1 MSSLSWKTVLQENCD
16 FQQIALVIDVML
28 TIPSTSVKC
37 ETAFSQLKLLKTC
50 RRSKLGTS
58 VLNDLMIVKLQS
70 PSIANFDPEDAI
82 EKWLAASVMGRR
94 TTYIRRPKST
104 PVTTTVVTD
113 SEALSE
119 NNATDTEEIV
129 PVPSYDIDTAESRP
143 SVSTYSIDMLCD
155 KDSDY
160 DDDDFDH
167 ESECFDFQTE
177 SINFDKLMFYLRE

>member
-82 EKWLAASVMGRR
+82 EKWLVRCM
-94 TTYIRRPKST
+94 
-104 PVTTTVVTD
+104 
-113 SEALSE
+113 
-119 NNATDTEEIV
+119 
-129 PVPSYDIDTAESRP
+129 
-143 SVSTYSIDMLCD
+143 
-155 KDSDY
+155 
-160 DDDDFDH
+160 
-167 ESECFDFQTE
+167 
-177 SINFDKLMFYLRE
+177 